1 MTYVLISIALTFGFI
16 FAKLD
21 TLSKRDKMLL
31 NEIKALQDIKD
42 KYSMIKPEYV
52 EQMCKDEYEINTN
65 EDI

>member
-31 NEIKALQDIKD
+31 NEIKALQSKIDEIKN
-42 KYSMIKPEYV
+42 IK
-52 EQMCKDEYEINTN
+52 
-65 EDI
+65 